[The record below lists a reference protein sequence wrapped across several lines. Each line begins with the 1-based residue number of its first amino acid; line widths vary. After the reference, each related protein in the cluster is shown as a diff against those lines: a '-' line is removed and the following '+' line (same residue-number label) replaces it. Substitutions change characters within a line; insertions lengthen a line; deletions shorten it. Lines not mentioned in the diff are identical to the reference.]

1 MAWRREQI
9 DDDWRYVVDGLEV
22 DHATWELAWER
33 ERRRTYERRV
43 QQRRADFNA
52 ADWRPGLHVPGLETI
67 GRASSLQVLLAIGR
81 GIGPGEASMA
91 AFGV

>member
-1 MAWRREQI
+1 MVSRLITRRGSWRVNAS
-9 DDDWRYVVDGLEV
+9 DP
-22 DHATWELAWER
+22 AP
-33 ERRRTYERRV
+33 YERRV
-43 QQRRADFNA
+43 QQLRADFNA